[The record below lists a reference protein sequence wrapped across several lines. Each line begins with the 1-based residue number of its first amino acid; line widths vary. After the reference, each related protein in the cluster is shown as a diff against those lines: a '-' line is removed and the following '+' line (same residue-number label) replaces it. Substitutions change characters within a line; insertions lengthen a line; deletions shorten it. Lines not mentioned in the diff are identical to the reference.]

1 MKRIVS
7 LFVCLG
13 ILALFLPSTSQ
24 AQMKFGFKAYGGLN
38 MLNGGDLNAG
48 AEGWFDFW
56 DFITTAYGYS
66 TDGEFAAAKLG
77 MNFGGEFL
85 LMFNPNMGVGLG
97 VGMLSASKSSLMT
110 ATAGSYVLDFDHTVK
125 ASAIPIRLSFYY
137 FMPAGANM
145 NVFFNAGAGYYLAKA
160 NYTYV
165 LTNSSTETTEYDM
178 SGGGLGFHGGL
189 GLEYA
194 LSPMFGIV
202 AELQG
207 RFASFAG
214 FEGEQRNGT
223 TYSGTLYYFEGD
235 LGTSTFPLI
244 TIDDTMPS
252 GSGVSNA
259 REAKVD
265 FSGFSF
271 VVGFFVRF

>member
-7 LFVCLG
+7 LIVCLG
-13 ILALFLPSTSQ
+13 ILALFLPSSSQ
-24 AQMKFGFKAYGGLN
+24 AQMRFGFKAYGGLN

-56 DFITTAYGYS
+56 DWFASILGYTT
-66 TDGEFAAAKLG
+66 TGEFAGAKLG
-77 MNFGGEFL
+77 LNFGGEFL
-85 LMFNPNMGVGLG
+85 LMFNPNMGIGIG
-97 VGMLSASKSSLMT
+97 AGMLSASKTSIWEGTLGTYTVTM
-110 ATAGSYVLDFDHTVK
+110 DHTVK
-125 ASAIPIRLSFYY
+125 ASAIPLRLSFYY
-137 FMPAGANM
+137 FIPAGANM

-160 NYTYV
+160 NYMNV
-165 LTNSSTETTEYDM
+165 ETNSGTYTTEYDA
-178 SGGGLGFHGGL
+178 SGSGLGFHGGL

-214 FEGEQRNGT
+214 FEGEERNGT
-223 TYSGTLYYFEGD
+223 TYEGTLYYFEGD
-235 LGTSTFPLI
+235 LGTMTFPMI
-244 TIDDTMPS
+244 VIDDTKPS
-252 GSGVSNA
+252 GTGVSNA